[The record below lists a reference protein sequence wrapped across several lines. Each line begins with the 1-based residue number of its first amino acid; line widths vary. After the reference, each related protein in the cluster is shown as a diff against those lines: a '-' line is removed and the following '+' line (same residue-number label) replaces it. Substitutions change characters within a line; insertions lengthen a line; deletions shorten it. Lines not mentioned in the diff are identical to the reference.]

1 MKPKMKTYT
10 KEELNTIL
18 EKHKAW
24 ANGMPCGERANLSGA
39 DIRSADFS
47 NADLRYANFKYS
59 DLRGVD
65 FSNANLRDADLR
77 YTLLMSADFSNTD
90 LSDAR
95 LVYAYL
101 MNADLSNADLSN
113 ANLRYAEISNADLS
127 NADLSNANISNADLS
142 NTTLSNTNLWYAIL
156 SNADLRYA
164 DLSNANIRYADLRYA
179 DLRNAKN
186 IPFIPMAC
194 PDTGS
199 FIGWKKAL
207 SDLVPNRK
215 VIVKLAIP
223 KDAKRSSTTNR
234 KCRCDKAKV
243 LEIQHLDKNDNCDIT
258 EAYADYDD
266 DFKYT
271 VGETVSVENFE
282 DDRHIECAPGIHFF
296 INREEAVRY

>member
-47 NADLRYANFKYS
+47 NADLRDANFKYS

-77 YTLLMSADFSNTD
+77 YALLMSADFSNTD

-113 ANLRYAEISNADLS
+113 ADLSNANLRY
-127 NADLSNANISNADLS
+127 ADLSNANISNADLS
-142 NTTLSNTNLWYAIL
+142 NTNISNTNLWYATL
-156 SNADLRYA
+156 SNADLSYA

-179 DLRNAKN
+179 DLRNARN